1 MQNLFDG
8 YPIAQEKPNTERPAP
23 LPNVM
28 NRTEVISHLNQI
40 GEVFTLSMEATLG
53 DAFPHIAGWPAETI
67 PHTINGYQR
76 FLTEIRSSSAGNI
89 VAGYVIRFKQL
100 LLIEFGE
107 SVLESLESE
116 LITLHNNDIIRNEKG
131 NSGAE
136 LTLWRVAYPDD
147 ATNTPPTTFDLLSTF
162 LLLMQM
168 KNLIIRSSA
177 RKHLEKEEK

>member
-8 YPIAQEKPNTERPAP
+8 YPMAQEKPNTERPAP

-107 SVLESLESE
+107 AVLESLESE
-116 LITLHNNDIIRNEKG
+116 LITLHNDEIIRNEKG
-131 NSGAE
+131 NGGAE

-147 ATNTPPTTFDLLSTF
+147 ATNAPPTTFDLLSTF

>member
-8 YPIAQEKPNTERPAP
+8 YPMAQEKPNTERPVP

-76 FLTEIRSSSAGNI
+76 FLTEIRSSSVGNV

-107 SVLESLESE
+107 GVLEALESE
-116 LITLHNNDIIRNEKG
+116 LITLHNNEIIRNEKG
-131 NSGAE
+131 NGDAE
-136 LTLWRVAYPDD
+136 LTLWRVAYPSDT
-147 ATNTPPTTFDLLSTF
+147 TNTPPTTFDLLSTF

>member
-8 YPIAQEKPNTERPAP
+8 YPMAQEKPNTERAVP

-40 GEVFTLSMEATLG
+40 GEIFTLSMQATLG

-76 FLTEIRSSSAGNI
+76 FLTEIRSSSVGNV

-100 LLIEFGE
+100 LRIEFGE
-107 SVLESLESE
+107 DVLEALESE
-116 LITLHNNDIIRNEKG
+116 LVSLHNNEIIRNEKG
-131 NSGAE
+131 NGDTE
-136 LTLWRVAYPDD
+136 LTLWRVAYPSDT
-147 ATNTPPTTFDLLSTF
+147 TNTPPTTFDLLSTF

-177 RKHLEKEEK
+177 RKQLAQEEK